1 MKAAEIRD
9 KSIDELRSLQAEL
22 RDEYFRL
29 RMQHYTGQL
38 EQPTNLKKTRRAIA
52 RVETVLNE
60 RLRADA

>member
-1 MKAAEIRD
+1 MNATEIRE
-9 KSIDELRSLQAEL
+9 KSTDELRSLQTEL

-38 EQPTNLKKTRRAIA
+38 EQPSTLKKTRRAIA